1 MCIGDVFAQLAVDR
15 KVDWKRTLRFTG
27 AGLLCFGP
35 MIHTGRL
42 SIGRFMK
49 WKDTTME
56 NFLKTSLLTAST
68 IIPTAYI
75 STIGLI
81 SWSQNVPT
89 SKQVE
94 EKIWDEA
101 PYAVGAH
108 VLVIINIKTDL
119 YNRSQFTFLLS
130 I

>member
-1 MCIGDVFAQLAVDR
+1 MVSN
-15 KVDWKRTLRFTG
+15 
-27 AGLLCFGP
+27 
-35 MIHTGRL
+35 TGRL

-56 NFLKTSLLTAST
+56 NFLKTSLLTALT

-108 VLVIINIKTDL
+108 VLVIMNI
-119 YNRSQFTFLLS
+119 LLEFRIIGVS
-130 I
+130 

>member
-1 MCIGDVFAQLAVDR
+1 MVSN
-15 KVDWKRTLRFTG
+15 
-27 AGLLCFGP
+27 
-35 MIHTGRL
+35 TGRL

-56 NFLKTSLLTAST
+56 NFLKTSLLTALT

-119 YNRSQFTFLLS
+119 YNWSQFTFLLY

>member
-1 MCIGDVFAQLAVDR
+1 
-15 KVDWKRTLRFTG
+15 
-27 AGLLCFGP
+27 
-35 MIHTGRL
+35 
-42 SIGRFMK
+42 
-49 WKDTTME
+49 ME

-81 SWSQNVPT
+81 SWSQNVRT

-108 VLVIINIKTDL
+108 VLVIMNTL
-119 YNRSQFTFLLS
+119 YSEVPIRRACSLRFFRFFSTLLADFHQCSFNKSEKYFLPARLLCPACLA
-130 I
+130 ILPN

>member
-1 MCIGDVFAQLAVDR
+1 
-15 KVDWKRTLRFTG
+15 
-27 AGLLCFGP
+27 
-35 MIHTGRL
+35 
-42 SIGRFMK
+42 
-49 WKDTTME
+49 ME
-56 NFLKTSLLTAST
+56 NFLKTSLLTALT